1 MQAKDGPNCRTVA
14 VTLAEEQDRSK
25 KDRSPE
31 KGYRQH
37 DALRVLLGAQR
48 CIRQID
54 RWRNKYHQHGQK
66 PDCEDPLVSTTQ
78 HVEIRPGGQESTVHR
93 DLAVHCIAIRY
104 LSKSANFAVSG
115 IDAVVNGLWSPNH
128 HLEEYLDARLS
139 DGKRM

>member
-14 VTLAEEQDRSK
+14 VTLAEEQDRSE
-25 KDRSPE
+25 KDHSPE
-31 KGYRQH
+31 KSYRQH

-78 HVEIRPGGQESTVHR
+78 HVEIRPRRTRKYCPPGSR
-93 DLAVHCIAIRY
+93 
-104 LSKSANFAVSG
+104 SALYRNPISF
-115 IDAVVNGLWSPNH
+115 
-128 HLEEYLDARLS
+128 
-139 DGKRM
+139 